1 MVSLW
6 KLFRTFFLI
15 GGFTFGGGHAMLP
28 LIQEEIVNKKKWLT
42 DKEFID
48 LFAVAQS
55 LPGVFAVNM
64 AIFIGYKLRGPIGA
78 VACALGATLP
88 SFLIILILALFFSQ
102 IRENE
107 YVERVFKG
115 LRPIVVAMI
124 AAPVFQTWKRLH
136 LPHTTIWI
144 PIAVAI
150 AVWYFGVSPVIVI
163 IVAGALG
170 YIYTEHIRR
179 RLHPNKE

>member
-1 MVSLW
+1 MVFLW
-6 KLFRTFFLI
+6 QLFRTFFII

-28 LIQEEIVNKKKWLT
+28 IIQEEIVNKKKWLT

-64 AIFIGYKLRGPIGA
+64 SIFIGYKLRGPIGA

-124 AAPVFQTWKRLH
+124 AAPVFQTWKKLH
-136 LPHTTIWI
+136 LPNTSIWI
-144 PIAVAI
+144 PVAVAI
-150 AVWYFGVSPVIVI
+150 AVWYFGISPIAVI

-170 YIYTEHIRR
+170 YIYTEHIRK
-179 RLHPNKE
+179 RLHSEQK